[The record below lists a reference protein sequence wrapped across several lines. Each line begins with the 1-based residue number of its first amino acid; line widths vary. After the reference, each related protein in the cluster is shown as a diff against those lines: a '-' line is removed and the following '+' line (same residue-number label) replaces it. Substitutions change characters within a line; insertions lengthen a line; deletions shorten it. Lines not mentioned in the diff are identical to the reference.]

1 MNIDTEWYDEL
12 NDEELINIQNNGKLN
27 HCEDLR
33 LCSYCGDYLDGCQQ
47 HRRHYCRE
55 CSGIASADELC
66 QS

>member
-12 NDEELINIQNNGKLN
+12 NDEELINIQNNRKLS

-33 LCSYCGDYLDGCQQ
+33 LCSYCGDYLDEYQQ

-55 CSGIASADELC
+55 CSGIAAADELC